1 MNDFHD
7 HNNEITGT
15 GKQIL
20 VTTTQVKVD
29 MKNIKDTTL
38 IKLESLTST
47 NDLSGQERS
56 ENLIQSID
64 YILQNKIKEYTQDPK
79 LFECFLKLFKEN
91 QKQILNKMEDQTR
104 TIENIKENGT
114 YELQEFHQQNR
125 ELEAEIEILMTEN
138 EKLKRYEQCYH
149 PMEEKMKIE

>member
-91 QKQILNKMEDQTR
+91 QKQILNRMEDQTR
-104 TIENIKENGT
+104 IIENIKENGT

>member
-64 YILQNKIKEYTQDPK
+64 YILQNKIKEYT
-79 LFECFLKLFKEN
+79 
-91 QKQILNKMEDQTR
+91 
-104 TIENIKENGT
+104 
-114 YELQEFHQQNR
+114 
-125 ELEAEIEILMTEN
+125 
-138 EKLKRYEQCYH
+138 
-149 PMEEKMKIE
+149 